1 MSVKFD
7 NITWNIIEKFF
18 YDNPQVLVKH
28 HLESYNDFY
37 NTGLKRIFKERN
49 PIILQK
55 EQDPKTNQFKYRC
68 ELYLGGKNGDKI
80 YYGKPVI
87 YDEDRE
93 HYMFPNEA
101 RLRNMNY
108 GMTIHFDLEIDFFI
122 E

>member
-37 NTGLKRIFKERN
+37 NTGLKSIFKERN

-55 EQDPKTNQFKYRC
+55 E
-68 ELYLGGKNGDKI
+68 
-80 YYGKPVI
+80 
-87 YDEDRE
+87 
-93 HYMFPNEA
+93 
-101 RLRNMNY
+101 
-108 GMTIHFDLEIDFFI
+108 
-122 E
+122 